1 MKKLSSEI
9 EDTGTCMLIHGKTA
23 SGKTA
28 AAITMDKPILHIN
41 REPKDPREIH
51 KQLPDWDP
59 SGITYV
65 EPEGFDDMLEMLSNL
80 ALKAEAGTCRFR
92 SIYHDG
98 LTFGNTN
105 YKQSVEDDRNEVRKH
120 SKNDADKLGLL
131 IRRFDKEQKDYSV
144 IASMMARETYLLN
157 RISKFGIV
165 VVSTAQSTEYPKWNK
180 SVRIAPSLI
189 GQEFPKLIHG
199 YFSYI
204 GYVIQPF
211 HYANENGVVV
221 PKPPKVSFVAKE
233 DDIGESYLARCSC
246 TRIAELEAKGDYA
259 PLHYS
264 KIMRMIRGK

>member
-1 MKKLSSEI
+1 
-9 EDTGTCMLIHGKTA
+9 MLVHGKTA

-28 AAITMDKPILHIN
+28 ASITMDRPMLHIN

-51 KQLPDWDP
+51 CQLPGWDP
-59 SGITYV
+59 NTITYV
-65 EPEGFDDMLEMLSNL
+65 EPEDFDDMLKMLNDL
-80 ALKAEAGTCRFR
+80 ATQAEEGKCKFK

-105 YKQSVEDDRNEVRKH
+105 YKQSVEDDRNEVRKA
-120 SKNDADKLGLL
+120 SKNDADKLGMY

-165 VVSTAQSTEYPKWNK
+165 VVSTAQSMEYPKWNK
-180 SVRIAPSLI
+180 SVRIAPSLV

-204 GYVIQPF
+204 GYVVQPF
-211 HYANENGVVV
+211 RIDIVDGVAVPVV
-221 PKPPKVSFVAKE
+221 PRVSFVAHE
-233 DDIGESYLARCSC
+233 DDVGESYLARCSC
-246 TRIAELEAKGDYA
+246 TRLAEAEARGDYP
-259 PLHYS
+259 PLNYA
-264 KIMRMIRGK
+264 KIMKVIRG